1 MHIPVEINITCTRG
15 NTNKIKEF
23 LSPNKLIYVIDIS
36 DTAPENQEETT
47 LDISGIIFDD
57 QDLTIIEKQLMFF
70 GRVSSRKEK
79 MKFFTQNTILSSLV
93 VAGIVFI
100 ALLAH
105 NFNEEFYHEI
115 FVTHDIWAVLIT
127 ALIVGSS
134 AAAGFLLE
142 MLIIYRE
149 RKEIHH

>member
-1 MHIPVEINITCTRG
+1 MHIPVEINITCTKG

-36 DTAPENQEETT
+36 DTAPDNQEETT

-79 MKFFTQNTILSSLV
+79 MKFFTQNTILDTILCV
-93 VAGIVFI
+93 
-100 ALLAH
+100 
-105 NFNEEFYHEI
+105 
-115 FVTHDIWAVLIT
+115 
-127 ALIVGSS
+127 
-134 AAAGFLLE
+134 
-142 MLIIYRE
+142 
-149 RKEIHH
+149 

>member
-1 MHIPVEINITCTRG
+1 
-15 NTNKIKEF
+15 
-23 LSPNKLIYVIDIS
+23 
-36 DTAPENQEETT
+36 
-47 LDISGIIFDD
+47 
-57 QDLTIIEKQLMFF
+57 MFF
-70 GRVSSRKEK
+70 GQVSSRKEK
-79 MKFFTQNTILSSLV
+79 MKLFTQNRILSSLV

-142 MLIIYRE
+142 LLIIYRE

>member
-1 MHIPVEINITCTRG
+1 M
-15 NTNKIKEF
+15 
-23 LSPNKLIYVIDIS
+23 KL
-36 DTAPENQEETT
+36 
-47 LDISGIIFDD
+47 
-57 QDLTIIEKQLMFF
+57 
-70 GRVSSRKEK
+70 
-79 MKFFTQNTILSSLV
+79 FTQNTILSSLV

-142 MLIIYRE
+142 LLIIYRE